1 MAPLSSEPRQV
12 LVVLNPVRR
21 RALYQLVTEITA
33 YMRSQLELHDDGE
46 DDGRGAKNTPQQSP
60 AQAPQPLGRGSPRG
74 SPPIPGATPAA
85 AAAAEAK
92 AEASVSQAHTP
103 PGPELIALRKAAVV
117 HFDEW
122 KREFHT
128 RLREV
133 LAARD
138 DDKILEARSERQK
151 KMAQIRAESPA
162 EGEDLIDL
170 GGGPSENEAALHTT
184 RAIESLRAIYHPIP
198 TRLTTVPVED
208 RREVISS
215 VLILL
220 LSTGR
225 YTAYARTFIT
235 YLTSAL
241 GLPLSFLTDEEKEIA
256 KTMIEA
262 SAEAEKAKR
271 DGSMSAEAEAQKR
284 KQQGQVGRFWKVG
297 LASVAGAAIIGVTGG
312 LAAPVVA
319 GAIGGLMGSVGLGG
333 LASFLGIFWM
343 NGALVGTLFGA
354 FGARMTGEMAD
365 KYAREVEDFR
375 FLPLKDEWGS
385 EFRKEDKDVR
395 RLRVSIGINGWLLSE
410 DEVTKP
416 WRALGDETEA
426 FALRYEMNSLLE
438 LGHALQDTVAS
449 YAWSVLKIE
458 ILKRTVLAT
467 LWAALWPIQILK
479 LAAGVDNPFNLAKN
493 RSEKAGR
500 ILADALINKIQGERP
515 VTLIGY
521 SLGARVIYV
530 CLKTL
535 AERRAFGLVDTVV
548 FIGAPTPSN
557 RDEWQLIR
565 SVVTGKLFN
574 VYSENDYILAF
585 LYRATSIQLGIAG
598 LQAVEDIEGVEN
610 LNLTE
615 DVKGHLRY
623 PGLIAQI
630 LTKCGFPNISG
641 GDRPIEKE
649 EDIRL
654 EDMDGSSRTGTLLDF
669 DEPPVPVAVKPLG
682 RKTHRDISFPS
693 GFPRTEER
701 PVVRKVQSTPV
712 TGPLSSELQTAFDPL
727 EPKSLGS
734 PDAKGWQR
742 KQSGASGTRS
752 ASAASPQ
759 PPPSYSPGKFT
770 LPPEVEDKLYGAA
783 APGHE
788 DDGDDDDDDFGGGIR
803 MMDNDD
809 DHDDDGDMVTYM
821 EPLRLED
828 KDEK

>member
-1 MAPLSSEPRQV
+1 MAPLTSEPRQV

-33 YMRSQLELHDDGE
+33 YMRSQLELHNRDDSQATK
-46 DDGRGAKNTPQQSP
+46 DASRPPSHA
-60 AQAPQPLGRGSPRG
+60 AQAPSDRDYPPRG
-74 SPPIPGATPAA
+74 STSTAA
-85 AAAAEAK
+85 ASAAAKAK

-103 PGPELIALRKAAVV
+103 PTPELIALRKAALA

-122 KREFHT
+122 RKEFHT
-128 RLREV
+128 KLREI
-133 LAARD
+133 LSASD
-138 DDKILEARSERQK
+138 DNKVLEARSERQR
-151 KMAQIRAESPA
+151 KMAQIKADSPA
-162 EGEDLIDL
+162 EGEDLIDF
-170 GGGPSENEAALHTT
+170 GGGPSPNKAAQD
-184 RAIESLRAIYHPIP
+184 AAKAVESLQAIYHPIP
-198 TRLTTVPVED
+198 TRLTTVPAED
-208 RREVISS
+208 RKEVVSA

-220 LSTGR
+220 LSTGK

-241 GLPLSFLTDEEKEIA
+241 ELPLSFLTDEEKEIA

-262 SAEAEKAKR
+262 SAEAEKAKK
-271 DGSMSAEAEAQKR
+271 DETMSAEAEAQKR

-343 NGALVGTLFGA
+343 NGAL
-354 FGARMTGEMAD
+354 GEMAD

-385 EFRKEDKDVR
+385 GFRKEEKDIR
-395 RLRVSIGINGWLLSE
+395 RLRVSIGINGWLMSE

-438 LGHALQDTVAS
+438 LGHALEDTVAS

-467 LWAALWPIQILK
+467 LWAALWPIQLLK

-610 LNLTE
+610 LDLTE

-641 GDRPIEKE
+641 GERPIEKE

-654 EDMDGSSRTGTLLDF
+654 EDMDGSSKTGTLLDL
-669 DEPPVPVAVKPLG
+669 DEPPVTPVAVKPLS

-693 GFPRTEER
+693 GFPKTDER
-701 PVVRKVQSTPV
+701 PVVRKVQSTPAS
-712 TGPLSSELQTAFDPL
+712 GPLSSELQTAFDPH
-727 EPKSLGS
+727 EPKSLVGS
-734 PDAKGWQR
+734 PEAKEWQR
-742 KQSGASGTRS
+742 RPPNASNAT
-752 ASAASPQ
+752 SPAMSQ

-770 LPPEVEDKLYGAA
+770 LPPEVADKLYGAA
-783 APGHE
+783 KSDDE
-788 DDGDDDDDDFGGGIR
+788 DDEDDDYGGGIS
-803 MMDNDD
+803 MMDN

-828 KDEK
+828 RDEK

>member
-1 MAPLSSEPRQV
+1 
-12 LVVLNPVRR
+12 
-21 RALYQLVTEITA
+21 
-33 YMRSQLELHDDGE
+33 
-46 DDGRGAKNTPQQSP
+46 
-60 AQAPQPLGRGSPRG
+60 
-74 SPPIPGATPAA
+74 
-85 AAAAEAK
+85 
-92 AEASVSQAHTP
+92 
-103 PGPELIALRKAAVV
+103 
-117 HFDEW
+117 
-122 KREFHT
+122 
-128 RLREV
+128 
-133 LAARD
+133 
-138 DDKILEARSERQK
+138 
-151 KMAQIRAESPA
+151 
-162 EGEDLIDL
+162 
-170 GGGPSENEAALHTT
+170 
-184 RAIESLRAIYHPIP
+184 
-198 TRLTTVPVED
+198 
-208 RREVISS
+208 
-215 VLILL
+215 
-220 LSTGR
+220 
-225 YTAYARTFIT
+225 
-235 YLTSAL
+235 
-241 GLPLSFLTDEEKEIA
+241 
-256 KTMIEA
+256 
-262 SAEAEKAKR
+262 
-271 DGSMSAEAEAQKR
+271 
-284 KQQGQVGRFWKVG
+284 
-297 LASVAGAAIIGVTGG
+297 
-312 LAAPVVA
+312 
-319 GAIGGLMGSVGLGG
+319 
-333 LASFLGIFWM
+333 
-343 NGALVGTLFGA
+343 
-354 FGARMTGEMAD
+354 MAD

-385 EFRKEDKDVR
+385 QFRKEEKDVR
-395 RLRVSIGINGWLLSE
+395 RLRVSIGINGWLISE

-426 FALRYEMNSLLE
+426 FALRYEMSSLLE
-438 LGHALQDTVAS
+438 LGHALENTVAS

-610 LNLTE
+610 LDLTE

-641 GDRPIEKE
+641 GEKPIEKE

-654 EDMDGSSRTGTLLDF
+654 EDMDGSSKTGLLLDF
-669 DEPPVPVAVKPLG
+669 DEPPVTPVAVKPLA

-693 GFPRTEER
+693 GFPKTNER
-701 PVVRKVQSTPV
+701 PVVRKVQSTPAA
-712 TGPLSSELQTAFDPL
+712 GPLSSELQTAFDPH
-727 EPKSLGS
+727 EPKSLVGS
-734 PDAKGWQR
+734 PEAKELQR
-742 KQSGASGTRS
+742 TRS
-752 ASAASPQ
+752 DAPSTISQTASQ

-770 LPPEVEDKLYGAA
+770 LPPEVADKLYGAA
-783 APGHE
+783 GP
-788 DDGDDDDDDFGGGIR
+788 DDEDDDDDDYGGGIS
-803 MMDNDD
+803 MMDNDTDND
-809 DHDDDGDMVTYM
+809 DSDMVTYM

-828 KDEK
+828 RDEK

>member
-1 MAPLSSEPRQV
+1 
-12 LVVLNPVRR
+12 
-21 RALYQLVTEITA
+21 
-33 YMRSQLELHDDGE
+33 
-46 DDGRGAKNTPQQSP
+46 
-60 AQAPQPLGRGSPRG
+60 
-74 SPPIPGATPAA
+74 
-85 AAAAEAK
+85 
-92 AEASVSQAHTP
+92 
-103 PGPELIALRKAAVV
+103 
-117 HFDEW
+117 
-122 KREFHT
+122 
-128 RLREV
+128 
-133 LAARD
+133 
-138 DDKILEARSERQK
+138 
-151 KMAQIRAESPA
+151 
-162 EGEDLIDL
+162 
-170 GGGPSENEAALHTT
+170 
-184 RAIESLRAIYHPIP
+184 
-198 TRLTTVPVED
+198 
-208 RREVISS
+208 
-215 VLILL
+215 
-220 LSTGR
+220 
-225 YTAYARTFIT
+225 
-235 YLTSAL
+235 
-241 GLPLSFLTDEEKEIA
+241 
-256 KTMIEA
+256 
-262 SAEAEKAKR
+262 
-271 DGSMSAEAEAQKR
+271 
-284 KQQGQVGRFWKVG
+284 
-297 LASVAGAAIIGVTGG
+297 
-312 LAAPVVA
+312 
-319 GAIGGLMGSVGLGG
+319 
-333 LASFLGIFWM
+333 
-343 NGALVGTLFGA
+343 
-354 FGARMTGEMAD
+354 MAD

-385 EFRKEDKDVR
+385 GFRKEDKDVR
-395 RLRVSIGINGWLLSE
+395 RLRVTIGINGWLISE

-438 LGHALQDTVAS
+438 LGHALEDTVAS

-479 LAAGVDNPFNLAKN
+479 VAAGVDNPFNLAKN

-557 RDEWQLIR
+557 RNEWQSIR

-641 GDRPIEKE
+641 GERPIEKE

-654 EDMDGSSRTGTLLDF
+654 EDMDGSSKTGTLLDF
-669 DEPPVPVAVKPLG
+669 DEPPVTPVAVKPLA

-693 GFPRTEER
+693 GFPKTDER
-701 PVVRKVQSTPV
+701 PVVRKVQSTP
-712 TGPLSSELQTAFDPL
+712 TSGPLSSELQTAFDPH
-727 EPKSLGS
+727 EPKSLVGS
-734 PDAKGWQR
+734 PEAKDRQRTWPDAPN
-742 KQSGASGTRS
+742 SST
-752 ASAASPQ
+752 SAASQ

-770 LPPEVEDKLYGAA
+770 LPPEVADKLYGAA
-783 APGHE
+783 P
-788 DDGDDDDDDFGGGIR
+788 DDDDDEDDDYGGGIS
-803 MMDNDD
+803 MMDKDTDNDD
-809 DHDDDGDMVTYM
+809 SDMVTYM

-828 KDEK
+828 RDEK

>member
-1 MAPLSSEPRQV
+1 
-12 LVVLNPVRR
+12 
-21 RALYQLVTEITA
+21 
-33 YMRSQLELHDDGE
+33 
-46 DDGRGAKNTPQQSP
+46 
-60 AQAPQPLGRGSPRG
+60 
-74 SPPIPGATPAA
+74 
-85 AAAAEAK
+85 
-92 AEASVSQAHTP
+92 
-103 PGPELIALRKAAVV
+103 
-117 HFDEW
+117 
-122 KREFHT
+122 
-128 RLREV
+128 
-133 LAARD
+133 
-138 DDKILEARSERQK
+138 
-151 KMAQIRAESPA
+151 
-162 EGEDLIDL
+162 
-170 GGGPSENEAALHTT
+170 
-184 RAIESLRAIYHPIP
+184 
-198 TRLTTVPVED
+198 
-208 RREVISS
+208 
-215 VLILL
+215 
-220 LSTGR
+220 
-225 YTAYARTFIT
+225 
-235 YLTSAL
+235 
-241 GLPLSFLTDEEKEIA
+241 
-256 KTMIEA
+256 
-262 SAEAEKAKR
+262 
-271 DGSMSAEAEAQKR
+271 
-284 KQQGQVGRFWKVG
+284 
-297 LASVAGAAIIGVTGG
+297 
-312 LAAPVVA
+312 
-319 GAIGGLMGSVGLGG
+319 
-333 LASFLGIFWM
+333 
-343 NGALVGTLFGA
+343 
-354 FGARMTGEMAD
+354 MAD

-375 FLPLKDEWGS
+375 FLPLKDEWGA
-385 EFRKEDKDVR
+385 EFRKDDKDVR
-395 RLRVSIGINGWLLSE
+395 RLRVSIGINGWLVSE

-438 LGHALQDTVAS
+438 LGHALEDTVAS

-641 GDRPIEKE
+641 GEKPIEKE

-654 EDMDGSSRTGTLLDF
+654 EDADGSSKTGTLFDF
-669 DEPPVPVAVKPLG
+669 DEPPVPVAVKPLS

-693 GFPRTEER
+693 GFPKTDER
-701 PVVRKVQSTPV
+701 PVVRKVQSIPAA
-712 TGPLSSELQTAFDPL
+712 GPLSSELQTAFDPH
-727 EPKSLGS
+727 EPKSLVSS
-734 PDAKGWQR
+734 PDAKEWQR
-742 KQSGASGTRS
+742 SKQPGVPETSR
-752 ASAASPQ
+752 AASSQ

-770 LPPEVEDKLYGAA
+770 LPPEVADKLYGAA
-783 APGHE
+783 APDDE
-788 DDGDDDDDDFGGGIR
+788 DDEDEDFGGGIS

>member
-1 MAPLSSEPRQV
+1 
-12 LVVLNPVRR
+12 
-21 RALYQLVTEITA
+21 
-33 YMRSQLELHDDGE
+33 
-46 DDGRGAKNTPQQSP
+46 
-60 AQAPQPLGRGSPRG
+60 
-74 SPPIPGATPAA
+74 
-85 AAAAEAK
+85 
-92 AEASVSQAHTP
+92 
-103 PGPELIALRKAAVV
+103 
-117 HFDEW
+117 
-122 KREFHT
+122 
-128 RLREV
+128 
-133 LAARD
+133 
-138 DDKILEARSERQK
+138 
-151 KMAQIRAESPA
+151 
-162 EGEDLIDL
+162 
-170 GGGPSENEAALHTT
+170 
-184 RAIESLRAIYHPIP
+184 
-198 TRLTTVPVED
+198 
-208 RREVISS
+208 
-215 VLILL
+215 
-220 LSTGR
+220 
-225 YTAYARTFIT
+225 
-235 YLTSAL
+235 
-241 GLPLSFLTDEEKEIA
+241 
-256 KTMIEA
+256 
-262 SAEAEKAKR
+262 
-271 DGSMSAEAEAQKR
+271 
-284 KQQGQVGRFWKVG
+284 
-297 LASVAGAAIIGVTGG
+297 
-312 LAAPVVA
+312 
-319 GAIGGLMGSVGLGG
+319 
-333 LASFLGIFWM
+333 
-343 NGALVGTLFGA
+343 
-354 FGARMTGEMAD
+354 MAD
-365 KYAREVEDFR
+365 KYAREVEDFK

-385 EFRKEDKDVR
+385 EFRKEEKDVR
-395 RLRVSIGINGWLLSE
+395 RLRVSIGINGWLISE

-438 LGHALQDTVAS
+438 LGHALEDTVAS

-467 LWAALWPIQILK
+467 LWAALWPIQLLK

-565 SVVTGKLFN
+565 SVITGKLFN

-610 LNLTE
+610 LDLTE

-641 GDRPIEKE
+641 GEKPIEKE

-654 EDMDGSSRTGTLLDF
+654 EDMDGSSKTGTLLDF
-669 DEPPVPVAVKPLG
+669 DEPPVTPVAVKPLA

-693 GFPRTEER
+693 GFTKTDER
-701 PVVRKVQSTPV
+701 PVVRKVQSTPAA
-712 TGPLSSELQTAFDPL
+712 GPLGSELQTAFDPH
-727 EPKSLGS
+727 EPKSLIES
-734 PDAKGWQR
+734 PKAREWKRTQSDAPK
-742 KQSGASGTRS
+742 TTPT
-752 ASAASPQ
+752 AASQ

-770 LPPEVEDKLYGAA
+770 LPPEVADKLYGAA
-783 APGHE
+783 APDDE
-788 DDGDDDDDDFGGGIR
+788 DDEDEDYGGGIS

-809 DHDDDGDMVTYM
+809 SDMVTYM

-828 KDEK
+828 RDEK

>member
-1 MAPLSSEPRQV
+1 
-12 LVVLNPVRR
+12 
-21 RALYQLVTEITA
+21 
-33 YMRSQLELHDDGE
+33 
-46 DDGRGAKNTPQQSP
+46 
-60 AQAPQPLGRGSPRG
+60 
-74 SPPIPGATPAA
+74 
-85 AAAAEAK
+85 
-92 AEASVSQAHTP
+92 
-103 PGPELIALRKAAVV
+103 
-117 HFDEW
+117 
-122 KREFHT
+122 
-128 RLREV
+128 
-133 LAARD
+133 
-138 DDKILEARSERQK
+138 
-151 KMAQIRAESPA
+151 
-162 EGEDLIDL
+162 
-170 GGGPSENEAALHTT
+170 
-184 RAIESLRAIYHPIP
+184 
-198 TRLTTVPVED
+198 
-208 RREVISS
+208 
-215 VLILL
+215 
-220 LSTGR
+220 
-225 YTAYARTFIT
+225 
-235 YLTSAL
+235 
-241 GLPLSFLTDEEKEIA
+241 
-256 KTMIEA
+256 
-262 SAEAEKAKR
+262 
-271 DGSMSAEAEAQKR
+271 
-284 KQQGQVGRFWKVG
+284 
-297 LASVAGAAIIGVTGG
+297 
-312 LAAPVVA
+312 
-319 GAIGGLMGSVGLGG
+319 
-333 LASFLGIFWM
+333 
-343 NGALVGTLFGA
+343 
-354 FGARMTGEMAD
+354 MAD

-385 EFRKEDKDVR
+385 EFRKEEKDVR
-395 RLRVSIGINGWLLSE
+395 RLRVSIGINGWLVSE

-438 LGHALQDTVAS
+438 LGHALEDTVAS

-467 LWAALWPIQILK
+467 LWAALWPIQLLK

-521 SLGARVIYV
+521 SLGARAIYV

-548 FIGAPTPSN
+548 LIGAPTPSN

-610 LNLTE
+610 LDLTE

-630 LTKCGFPNISG
+630 LTKCGFPNITG
-641 GDRPIEKE
+641 GEKPIEKE

-654 EDMDGSSRTGTLLDF
+654 EDMDGSSKTGTLFDF
-669 DEPPVPVAVKPLG
+669 DEPPVTPVAVKPLAK
-682 RKTHRDISFPS
+682 KTHRDISFPS
-693 GFPRTEER
+693 GFPKTDER

-712 TGPLSSELQTAFDPL
+712 AGPLGSELQTAFGPH

-734 PDAKGWQR
+734 PEAKGWQR
-742 KQSGASGTRS
+742 RPPDVPN
-752 ASAASPQ
+752 ASPPAPSQ

-770 LPPEVEDKLYGAA
+770 LPQEVADKLYGAA
-783 APGHE
+783 KSDDE
-788 DDGDDDDDDFGGGIR
+788 DDEDDDFGGGIS
-803 MMDNDD
+803 MMDNDH

-828 KDEK
+828 RDEK

>member
-1 MAPLSSEPRQV
+1 
-12 LVVLNPVRR
+12 
-21 RALYQLVTEITA
+21 
-33 YMRSQLELHDDGE
+33 
-46 DDGRGAKNTPQQSP
+46 
-60 AQAPQPLGRGSPRG
+60 
-74 SPPIPGATPAA
+74 
-85 AAAAEAK
+85 
-92 AEASVSQAHTP
+92 
-103 PGPELIALRKAAVV
+103 
-117 HFDEW
+117 
-122 KREFHT
+122 
-128 RLREV
+128 
-133 LAARD
+133 
-138 DDKILEARSERQK
+138 
-151 KMAQIRAESPA
+151 
-162 EGEDLIDL
+162 
-170 GGGPSENEAALHTT
+170 
-184 RAIESLRAIYHPIP
+184 
-198 TRLTTVPVED
+198 
-208 RREVISS
+208 
-215 VLILL
+215 
-220 LSTGR
+220 
-225 YTAYARTFIT
+225 
-235 YLTSAL
+235 
-241 GLPLSFLTDEEKEIA
+241 
-256 KTMIEA
+256 
-262 SAEAEKAKR
+262 
-271 DGSMSAEAEAQKR
+271 
-284 KQQGQVGRFWKVG
+284 
-297 LASVAGAAIIGVTGG
+297 
-312 LAAPVVA
+312 
-319 GAIGGLMGSVGLGG
+319 
-333 LASFLGIFWM
+333 
-343 NGALVGTLFGA
+343 
-354 FGARMTGEMAD
+354 MAD

-385 EFRKEDKDVR
+385 EFRKDDKDVR

-535 AERRAFGLVDTVV
+535 AERKAFGLVDTVV

-630 LTKCGFPNISG
+630 LTKCGFPNITG
-641 GDRPIEKE
+641 GDKPIEKE

-654 EDMDGSSRTGTLLDF
+654 EDMDGSSKTGTLLDF
-669 DEPPVPVAVKPLG
+669 DEAPVPVAVKPLG

-693 GFPRTEER
+693 GLPKTEER

-712 TGPLSSELQTAFDPL
+712 TGPLSSELQTAFDPH

-742 KQSGASGTRS
+742 KQSGASETRNV
-752 ASAASPQ
+752 ASPQ
-759 PPPSYSPGKFT
+759 PPPTYSPGKFT
-770 LPPEVEDKLYGAA
+770 LPPEVEDKLYGAG
-783 APGHE
+783 APDDE
-788 DDGDDDDDDFGGGIR
+788 DDEEDFGGIS

-809 DHDDDGDMVTYM
+809 DYDDDADMVTYM